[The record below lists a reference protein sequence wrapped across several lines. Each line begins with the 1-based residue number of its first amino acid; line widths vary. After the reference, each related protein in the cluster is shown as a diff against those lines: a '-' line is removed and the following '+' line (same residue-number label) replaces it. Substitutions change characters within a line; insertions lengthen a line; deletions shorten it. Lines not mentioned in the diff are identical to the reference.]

1 MKIFIAFSESDEVS
15 INVRISGP
23 KTVKTHQAFM
33 LSCSS
38 SEVPETQD
46 AKFYV
51 KNEVSNQV
59 TEIERKC
66 ETHLNHSMCSDIKS
80 NELVYHAPKSSG
92 ILTFSCAM
100 TIPLFGKLSDCMFVQ
115 VIGR

>member
-1 MKIFIAFSESDEVS
+1 
-15 INVRISGP
+15 
-23 KTVKTHQAFM
+23 M

-38 SEVPETQD
+38 TEVPEIQD

-66 ETHLNHSMCSDIKS
+66 ETHLNHSMCPDIKS

-100 TIPLFGKLSDCMFVQ
+100 TIPPFGELSDCMFVQ